1 MTNSSLSTYC
11 TTKQPRK
18 NSESDCTCTDDNT
31 QKRDLTF
38 EHESPKH
45 KYFHL
50 NMGVTLILW
59 DWLFGT
65 LRREDRVYTED
76 TFVGGQDNTASKKV
90 Q

>member
-1 MTNSSLSTYC
+1 
-11 TTKQPRK
+11 
-18 NSESDCTCTDDNT
+18 
-31 QKRDLTF
+31 
-38 EHESPKH
+38 
-45 KYFHL
+45 
-50 NMGVTLILW
+50 MGVTLILW